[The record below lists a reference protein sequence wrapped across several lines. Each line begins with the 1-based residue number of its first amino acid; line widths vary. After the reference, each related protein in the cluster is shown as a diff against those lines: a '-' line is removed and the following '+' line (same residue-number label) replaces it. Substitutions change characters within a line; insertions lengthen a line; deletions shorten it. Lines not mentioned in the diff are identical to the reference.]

1 MKDKNYWKRWL
12 TSALVRAIKTAA
24 QTAVSLIG
32 TGAVGFTEL
41 NWAQIFS
48 VAGVTAVASILTS
61 LVGLPEVKVE
71 EENAEEDLK

>member
-24 QTAVSLIG
+24 QTAVSLMG
-32 TGAVGFTEL
+32 TGAVGFTDL
-41 NWAQIFS
+41 NWTQILS
-48 VAGVTAVASILTS
+48 IAGVTAIASILTS
-61 LVGLPEVKVE
+61 LGGLPEVKVE